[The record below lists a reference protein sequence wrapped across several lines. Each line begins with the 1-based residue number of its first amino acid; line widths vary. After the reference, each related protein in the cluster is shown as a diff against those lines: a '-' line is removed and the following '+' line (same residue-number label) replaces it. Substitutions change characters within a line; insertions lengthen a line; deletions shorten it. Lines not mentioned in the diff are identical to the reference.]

1 MKIFSMKE
9 YIRMMK
15 SFDRENISVFLGA
28 GASVQSQIPSAKD
41 LVWQFKRT
49 LYCNEN
55 NMSEQYFK
63 DIQSLEEQKEKKNGQ
78 Q

>member
-1 MKIFSMKE
+1 MKE

-49 LYCNEN
+49 LGRFGKFECDFIVRGTD
-55 NMSEQYFK
+55 MQYAY
-63 DIQSLEEQKEKKNGQ
+63 IQVATQSL
-78 Q
+78 

>member
-41 LVWQFKRT
+41 RYIVMKT
-49 LYCNEN
+49 IC
-55 NMSEQYFK
+55 
-63 DIQSLEEQKEKKNGQ
+63 QSNILRIFNL
-78 Q
+78 